1 MALLFR
7 PVRDLVIY
15 QNLPR
20 FDGHFRVNTSSFG
33 FNVTNKSCLLRLE
46 AKAVTDC
53 RLMPVSFQVW
63 DDAMICHDD
72 ATEMAMV
79 CQKSLEAIWWM
90 VATPNHVFDMH
101 GRHLKKLVST
111 VYTELH
117 PMLT

>member
-1 MALLFR
+1 M
-7 PVRDLVIY
+7 
-15 QNLPR
+15 
-20 FDGHFRVNTSSFG
+20 
-33 FNVTNKSCLLRLE
+33 
-46 AKAVTDC
+46 TDC

-101 GRHLKKLVST
+101 GRHLKKTGIYSVYGATSYVDMREKIDVYEPGIRIMCAAHLSKWST
-111 VYTELH
+111 THNLFGHVWIALFRH
-117 PMLT
+117 DF